1 MFCGKCGSEIP
12 EGYAFCTKCGSAVSE
27 APPKAGPEKGG
38 ASKVSRSRTILLVL
52 YLIFVTWVGSAGI
65 AYGVVE
71 LTGGGPQGEQG
82 EQGPRGERGTSGLA
96 GASGIDFG
104 TSGSLQRLAQMWAIE
119 ALLREG
125 IVGSGEFLSSTH
137 PQVKA
142 CVDYIIDGTGSF
154 VECGFQRAE

>member
-1 MFCGKCGSEIP
+1 MFCAKCGAEVP
-12 EGYAFCTKCGSAVSE
+12 DGYAFCPKCGSAVPQ

-38 ASKVSRSRTILLVL
+38 ASRVGRSRTILLVL
-52 YLIFVTWVGSAGI
+52 SLILVTWVGSAGV

-82 EQGPRGERGTSGLA
+82 ERGLKGDHGARGSVGPSGTDLGTS
-96 GASGIDFG
+96 S
-104 TSGSLQRLAQMWAIE
+104 SLQRLARMWAIE

-125 IVGSGEFLSSTH
+125 IVGAGESLSSTH

-142 CVDYIIDGTGSF
+142 CVDYIMNGRGSF
-154 VECGFQRAE
+154 VECGFERAE

>member
-1 MFCGKCGSEIP
+1 MFCAKCGTEVP
-12 EGYAFCTKCGSAVSE
+12 DGYAFCTKCGSAVPQ

-52 YLIFVTWVGSAGI
+52 SLILVMWVGSAGV

-82 EQGPRGERGTSGLA
+82 PKGDQGARGSVGPSGTDLGTS
-96 GASGIDFG
+96 S
-104 TSGSLQRLAQMWAIE
+104 SLQRLARMWAIE

-125 IVGSGEFLSSTH
+125 IVGPGEYLSSTH

-142 CVDYIIDGTGSF
+142 CVDYIIDGKGSF
-154 VECGFQRAE
+154 VECGFERAE